1 MEELVNRSIS
11 GDKAAFTE
19 LIHII
24 QSDLFR
30 IAKTRL
36 DNIEDVNDAI
46 QETMII
52 AYKSMKTLKNPQFF
66 KTWIIKILI
75 NECNKIYEKKNRK
88 NILLDKILKFKSTPN
103 ETYTDT
109 SSIDTKVDVNNLLE
123 SLNYEE
129 KICIILF
136 YNNNYSINEIAEILD
151 TSPNTI
157 KSRITRA
164 KKKLKNKGGVANG
177 T

>member
-1 MEELVNRSIS
+1 MEELVKRSID

-19 LIHII
+19 IIHII

-30 IAKTRL
+30 IAKSRL

-52 AYKSMKTLKNPQFF
+52 AYKSIKTLNNPYFF

-75 NECNKIYEKKNRK
+75 NECNKIYEKKNKK
-88 NILLDKILKFKSTPN
+88 NTLFNKILKFKSTQTEN
-103 ETYTDT
+103 YTDV
-109 SSIDTKVDVNNLLE
+109 SDIDTKVDVNNLLDI
-123 SLNYEE
+123 LNYNE

-136 YNNNYSINEIAEILD
+136 YSNNYSINEIAEILNI
-151 TSPNTI
+151 SPNTV

-164 KKKLKNKGGVANG
+164 KKKLKDKGGVANG

>member
-1 MEELVNRSIS
+1 MEELVKRSID

-19 LIHII
+19 IIHII

-30 IAKTRL
+30 IAKSRL

-52 AYKSMKTLKNPQFF
+52 AYKSIKTLNNPYFF

-75 NECNKIYEKKNRK
+75 NECNKIYEKKNKK
-88 NILLDKILKFKSTPN
+88 NTLFNKILKFKSTQTRN
-103 ETYTDT
+103 YTDV
-109 SSIDTKVDVNNLLE
+109 SDIDNKVDINNLLDI
-123 SLNYEE
+123 LNYNE

-136 YNNNYSINEIAEILD
+136 YSNNYSINEIAEILNI
-151 TSPNTI
+151 SPNTV

-164 KKKLKNKGGVANG
+164 KKKLKDKGGVANG